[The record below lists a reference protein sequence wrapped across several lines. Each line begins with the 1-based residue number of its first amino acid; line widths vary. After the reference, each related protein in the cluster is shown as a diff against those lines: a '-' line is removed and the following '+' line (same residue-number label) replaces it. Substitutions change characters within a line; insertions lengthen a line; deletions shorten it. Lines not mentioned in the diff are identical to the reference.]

1 MTTEQLN
8 HLLAFIKKT
17 GDKAVVLDPASD
29 EVFALLSLADY
40 EQLLNSELP
49 VAAPTVVPHESAS
62 VLAPPSAPPSASAS
76 FPATPP
82 STPTPPVKPA
92 LAGAE
97 PRQESESPAVHAAS
111 APSSVPASAA
121 LKFSEDWAQPATF
134 PSEES
139 LVDVPEESEEEKFYP
154 EPVE

>member
-49 VAAPTVVPHESAS
+49 VAAPTVVPHESAP
-62 VLAPPSAPPSASAS
+62 VLAPSALPPAPASS
-76 FPATPP
+76 PATPP
-82 STPTPPVKPA
+82 STSTPPVKPA

-97 PRQESESPAVHAAS
+97 PRQESEFPAVHAAS
-111 APSSVPASAA
+111 APSSAPASAA